1 MPRWFRRRRRLDLGR
16 YVAPAPVEP
25 VPVAELVDEGLLI
38 AGAAVRLAV
47 TNLMIVRS
55 VRDGLDYDEN
65 RYLSAVRE
73 ELENL
78 AHEKTADADRVA
90 RIREQSAKRSGRP
103 EHHSDYRAVDGD
115 LLERREEVSRA
126 LAERLHE
133 ISRDQTWVHEIVASA
148 RESALRLLGGT
159 LPVPTAS
166 AADDPDY
173 VRERPERMRAVVED
187 LLMLQVTPPEQRDL
201 P

>member
-1 MPRWFRRRRRLDLGR
+1 MPRWFRRRRRFTLGR

-25 VPVAELVDEGLLI
+25 APVSELVDEGVLI

-55 VRDGLDYDEN
+55 VRDGLDYDEE
-65 RYLSAVRE
+65 RYVAAVRE
-73 ELENL
+73 EVENL

-90 RIREQSAKRSGRP
+90 RLRAVSAQRGGRA

-126 LAERLHE
+126 LAERLNA
-133 ISRDQTWVHEIVASA
+133 ISRDDAWVRTVVASA
-148 RESALRLLGGT
+148 RESALSLLGGSIPT
-159 LPVPTAS
+159 PVAS
-166 AADDPDY
+166 AADDPHY
-173 VRERPERMRAVVED
+173 ARERPERMRQVVDD
-187 LLMLQVTPPEQRDL
+187 LLMLQVTPPEER
-201 P
+201 